1 LDLGTYTWAIVDKGI
16 LEILGPRGLRNT
28 ILERAVP
35 LVRAMQT
42 GTVHDYALMLQI
54 AVIAGLF

>member
-1 LDLGTYTWAIVDKGI
+1 VDKGV

-28 ILERAVP
+28 ILEHAVP
-35 LVRAMQT
+35 VVRAMQT